1 MNNHGN
7 IAEKILENAVHGL
20 EKWENGQ
27 VNIDDYL
34 NFHLSDP
41 DLRRSISSLL
51 FEYFRHRTVIEK
63 LLDRMI
69 SSPCKPEYRRI
80 LSAASTQILYQD
92 GIATASAVNVAVD
105 FVKRKYRRQAAGFIN
120 AVLRNITRLNI
131 DAFKAEL
138 TDAERCGLPASLYEH
153 WRKTFPESFV
163 GLCGLLRQR
172 AVFAF
177 RACRKPLDE
186 VETEA
191 LEAIPIPSDGFYFYR
206 TDNIAGLMESEA
218 LKNGRIYIQD
228 AATAL
233 APTLASIQQGER
245 VADLCAAPGGK
256 SLMILETLHGTGSLA
271 VADRSAPRQ
280 KLTRQN
286 LSLRGYD
293 DVPVTVD
300 SVLQSSFGD
309 GAFDVV
315 FLDVPCSN
323 TGVFHR
329 RPDVLW
335 TFCDEKVR
343 ELTELQMNILRACAR
358 LVRTGGRIV
367 YSTCSIE
374 PRENGELVRRF
385 IAEMPAFQL
394 LRQKQLIPNELH
406 DGAYAAVLQKNA

>member
-191 LEAIPIPSDGFYFYR
+191 LEAIPIPSEGFYFYR

-233 APTLASIQQGER
+233 APT
-245 VADLCAAPGGK
+245 
-256 SLMILETLHGTGSLA
+256 
-271 VADRSAPRQ
+271 
-280 KLTRQN
+280 
-286 LSLRGYD
+286 
-293 DVPVTVD
+293 
-300 SVLQSSFGD
+300 
-309 GAFDVV
+309 
-315 FLDVPCSN
+315 
-323 TGVFHR
+323 
-329 RPDVLW
+329 
-335 TFCDEKVR
+335 
-343 ELTELQMNILRACAR
+343 
-358 LVRTGGRIV
+358 
-367 YSTCSIE
+367 
-374 PRENGELVRRF
+374 
-385 IAEMPAFQL
+385 
-394 LRQKQLIPNELH
+394 
-406 DGAYAAVLQKNA
+406 